1 MDLVTPMFN
10 SKGVFMTTLRKRIS
24 EEILRIKEVNAQIAE
39 KYGDKEICKVTPKNI
54 FAGMRG
60 IVEVVCNTSY
70 VDANKG
76 LIIKG
81 YPLSELSDKKAEE
94 IFYLLCTGNLP
105 QKDELCCLQR
115 NLALRSSVPREVW
128 NILFALPDNTHPMT
142 MLSIA
147 ILVLERESVFRDKYE
162 QGLRKKDFWKSTLE
176 DCLELIAKLP
186 SIAAAIY
193 RIRYEK
199 DDLIRSYDSDLD
211 WSANFANM
219 LGIDTPDEDVFADL
233 IRLYLVLHCDHEG
246 CNASAFTSRVVSSTL
261 SDIYRA
267 VSSGLNALAG
277 PLHGLANQ
285 NSLKFVLSIKDKFDG
300 CPSKEQ
306 MEKYLRSWLETGKI
320 IPGYGHAV
328 LRKTDPRFTE
338 IKKFANKYLPDNK
351 LIKIVNLMNEIAPMV
366 LKEQGKARSVYPN
379 VDAISGAVLYA
390 LGLEHFDY
398 YTVIFGISRILG
410 FCAQLVIARGLN
422 SSIIRPKSV
431 TSEMLEEMAS
441 KN

>member
-1 MDLVTPMFN
+1 
-10 SKGVFMTTLRKRIS
+10 MTTLRKRIS
-24 EEILRIKEVNAQIAE
+24 EEILRIREKNAQIIE

-70 VDANKG
+70 VDADKG

-94 IFYLLCTGNLP
+94 IFYLLCAGSLP
-105 QKDELCCLQR
+105 QKDELRCLQK

-142 MLSIA
+142 MFSIA

-176 DCLELIAKLP
+176 DCLELIAKVP

-199 DDLIRSYDSDLD
+199 DDLIQSYDPDLD

-233 IRLYLVLHCDHEG
+233 MRLYLVLHCDHEG

-261 SDIYRA
+261 SDVYRA

-285 NSLKFVLSIKDKFDG
+285 NSLKFVLAIKDKFDG
-300 CPSKEQ
+300 CPNKEQ
-306 MEKYLRSWLETGKI
+306 MEKYLRSWLETGKV

-338 IKKFANKYLPDNK
+338 IKKFANKHLPDNK
-351 LIKIVNLMNEIAPMV
+351 LIKIVSLMSEVAPVV
-366 LKEQGKARSVYPN
+366 LKEQGKASSVYPN
-379 VDAISGAVLYA
+379 VDAISGTVLYA
-390 LGLEHFDY
+390 LGLERFDY
-398 YTVIFGISRILG
+398 YTVIFGVSRILG
-410 FCAQLVIARGLN
+410 FCAQLVIARGVN

-431 TSEMLEEMAS
+431 TSEMLEEMAAKS
-441 KN
+441 

>member
-1 MDLVTPMFN
+1 MA
-10 SKGVFMTTLRKRIS
+10 TLRKRIS
-24 EEILRIKEVNAQIAE
+24 EEILRIREKNAEIVE

-70 VDANKG
+70 VDAQKG

-81 YPLSELSDKKAEE
+81 YPLDQLSGKNAEE

-105 QKDELCCLQR
+105 AKDELRCLQK

-142 MLSIA
+142 MFSIA

-176 DCLELIAKLP
+176 DCLELIAKVP

-199 DDLIRSYDSDLD
+199 DDLIQSYDQDLD
-211 WSANFANM
+211 WSENFANM

-233 IRLYLVLHCDHEG
+233 MRLYLVLHCDHEG

-261 SDIYRA
+261 SDVYRA

-285 NSLKFVLSIKDKFDG
+285 NSLKFVLAIKDKFDG

-306 MEKYLRSWLETGKI
+306 MEKYLRGWLETGKV

-338 IKKFANKYLPDNK
+338 IKKFADKHLPDDD
-351 LIKIVNLMNEIAPMV
+351 LIKIVSLMSEVAPVV
-366 LKEQGKARSVYPN
+366 LKEQGKASSVYPN
-379 VDAISGAVLYA
+379 VDAISGAVLYS
-390 LGLEHFDY
+390 LGLERFDY
-398 YTVIFGISRILG
+398 YTVIFGVSRILG
-410 FCAQLVIARGLN
+410 FCAQLVIARGVN

-431 TSEMLEEMAS
+431 TSEMLEAMAAKS
-441 KN
+441 